1 MNRTVS
7 LLRTNLI
14 AHVSKRNKA
23 YLGEL
28 KGSMNDLPQ
37 PCGSWK
43 TNHEAK
49 QRKYN
54 AQLAIGIGFLVAT
67 ILFGKSSGLFFFNG
81 EVPDAPAPK
90 NDYSK

>member
-1 MNRTVS
+1 MT
-7 LLRTNLI
+7 
-14 AHVSKRNKA
+14 VSKRNKA

-37 PCGSWK
+37 PCGNWQ
-43 TNHEAK
+43 TNYDAK

-54 AQLAIGIGFLVAT
+54 AQLAIGFGFLIGT
-67 ILFGKSSGLFFFNG
+67 ILVGSSSGLFFFNAQI
-81 EVPDAPAPK
+81 PDAPAVK